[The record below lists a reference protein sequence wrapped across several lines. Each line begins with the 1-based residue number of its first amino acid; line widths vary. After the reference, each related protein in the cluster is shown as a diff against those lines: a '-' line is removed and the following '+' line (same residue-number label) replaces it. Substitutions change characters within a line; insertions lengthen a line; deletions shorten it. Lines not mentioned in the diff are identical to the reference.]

1 MILKYISGPLI
12 GAVIGYFTNYLA
24 VKMLFFPKNEVR
36 IWGHR
41 LPLTPGAIPKGKPRL
56 ARAIGEIV
64 GKTLLTEKDI
74 TKQLL
79 TDEMEEK
86 LACKVTDFL
95 SRDMKQEML
104 AITDSGEETYEQAK
118 EKVAEVLCEQIMLS
132 MEEMQLGVIIAKKG
146 KKIVME
152 KIKGTMLEMFLS
164 ENRVAS
170 FIEPAGEAIQQY
182 IQENGSFYI
191 RPVLDKKL
199 DGLGQASA
207 LELLEEID
215 MDSSRMESKVKSMY
229 ERTVNE
235 GIGRMLASLNISKMI
250 EDKINAMDMDELEDL
265 VLAVMKKELD
275 AIVNLG
281 AVIGLLLGIINIF
294 F

>member
-95 SRDMKQEML
+95 SRDIKQEML

-146 KKIVME
+146 KEIVME

>member
-24 VKMLFFPKNEVR
+24 VKMLFFPKKEIRV
-36 IWGHR
+36 WGHR

-56 ARAIGEIV
+56 AKAVGEIV

-86 LACKVTDFL
+86 LADKAADFL
-95 SRDMKQEML
+95 SQDIRQEFL
-104 AITDSGEETYEQAK
+104 LISDSGEETYERAK
-118 EKVAEVLCEQIMLS
+118 EKAAEVLCEQIMIS
-132 MEEMQLGVIIAKKG
+132 MEEMQLGTIIAEKG
-146 KKIVME
+146 KEIVME

-170 FIEPAGEAIQQY
+170 FIEPAGEGIQQY
-182 IQENGSFYI
+182 INENGASYI

-199 DGLGQASA
+199 DELGQASV
-207 LELLEEID
+207 LGLLEEMD
-215 MDSSRMESKVKSMY
+215 MDSSRVENKVKSLY
-229 ERTVNE
+229 ERAVSE
-235 GIGRMLASLNISKMI
+235 GIGRMLARLNISKMI
-250 EDKINAMDMDELEDL
+250 EDKINAMDMDELENL
-265 VLAVMKKELD
+265 VLTVMKKELD
-275 AIVNLG
+275 TIVNLG
-281 AVIGLLLGIINIF
+281 AVIGCLLGIINIF